1 MRKPFEQRPGTSSRR
16 WLPPGLPETWVD
28 DPALRYV
35 VVDEVLEGSV
45 TLAVTRWPELDRRG
59 RLRFGRTPPLSVGV
73 DQAKVVRVLAAR
85 IVAEES
91 STGASPSVV
100 AERPVRVGD
109 VFAVREARP
118 LSSLIRGSKPK
129 RRGSGD
135 YESAPAIDPED
146 WIAPPVY
153 DLTAE
158 ARDAAKLAYYAAASV
173 PVDRKEVEARI
184 AGELQPRQP
193 DPYDLLSDQGAEGE

>member
-1 MRKPFEQRPGTSSRR
+1 MRKPFEQRPGASSRR
-16 WLPPGLPETWVD
+16 WLPPGLPESWVD
-28 DPALRYV
+28 DPTLRYV

-73 DQAKVVRVLAAR
+73 DQATLVRVLASR
-85 IVAEES
+85 VIAEES
-91 STGASPSVV
+91 STVASPTVV

-118 LSSLIRGSKPK
+118 LSSLTRRRKPK
-129 RRGSGD
+129 DRESGED
-135 YESAPAIDPED
+135 EPPPAVDPED

-153 DLTAE
+153 DLTSE

-173 PVDRKEVEARI
+173 PVGRKEVEARI
-184 AGELQPRQP
+184 AGELQPRGP
-193 DPYDLLSDQGAEGE
+193 DPYDLLWDREAEGE